1 MASLCRHGDSVPRS
15 APDEQS
21 RKGRAGQA
29 VTRSRAS
36 RTIADRP
43 DIATARGTPSR
54 FDLGGGKEGF
64 IHGSQLRTSRLSR
77 PLTEKENPSNFFSS
91 SETGIEQVL
100 ISVNPYSL
108 DRLTRTR
115 KFTHT

>member
-1 MASLCRHGDSVPRS
+1 METQCPRS

-21 RKGRAGQA
+21 RKGRAGRA

-77 PLTEKENPSNFFSS
+77 PLTEKENPSNFYFFL
-91 SETGIEQVL
+91 G
-100 ISVNPYSL
+100 NRY
-108 DRLTRTR
+108 RTSINLR
-115 KFTHT
+115 